1 MTPLSALIEIE
12 GQRMYVLTMLRIAL
26 IDATDPHNTRGAS
39 ADEYAIS
46 AAVYREFDGILRQTS
61 VANLPDVY
69 FDTLRKL
76 AEKST

>member
-12 GQRMYVLTMLRIAL
+12 GQRMYVLTILRTAL
-26 IDATDPHNTRGAS
+26 IGATDPHNNRGAS
-39 ADEYAIS
+39 ADEHAIS
-46 AAVYREFDGILRQTS
+46 AAVYREFDDILRQTS